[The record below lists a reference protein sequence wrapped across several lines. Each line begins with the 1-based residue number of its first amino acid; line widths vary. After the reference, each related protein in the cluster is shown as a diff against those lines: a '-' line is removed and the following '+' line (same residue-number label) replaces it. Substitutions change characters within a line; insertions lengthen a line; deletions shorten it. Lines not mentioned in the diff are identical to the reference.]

1 MGKCVTSP
9 GDRNRG
15 EEAAT
20 VGGMM
25 DGVMHWI
32 SDVSQD
38 DSVMYQPV
46 LHESSPSVGDSDPP
60 SWLRDAS

>member
-1 MGKCVTSP
+1 M
-9 GDRNRG
+9 
-15 EEAAT
+15 
-20 VGGMM
+20 GGMM
-25 DGVMHWI
+25 DGVMHRI

-38 DSVMYQPV
+38 DNVMYQPV